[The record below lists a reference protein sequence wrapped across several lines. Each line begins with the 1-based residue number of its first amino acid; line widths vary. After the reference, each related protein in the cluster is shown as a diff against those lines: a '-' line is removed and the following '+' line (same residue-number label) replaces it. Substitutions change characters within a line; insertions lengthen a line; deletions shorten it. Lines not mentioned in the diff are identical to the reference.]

1 MRSFTF
7 SLMFIQKRLQS
18 TMWRFVI
25 FFTLSS
31 HSSERDP
38 QDICFL
44 INSSTSGMR
53 LQLIEVTKNCSVV
66 QITGGSLIGCATDQR
81 INTNSILIFYIHDQR
96 FFPLLIT
103 APTDNSS
110 CCIGKIANR
119 NVFKH
124 IFIERPTNYIS
135 TNQLFLQRQAI
146 EKIMQQS

>member
-1 MRSFTF
+1 
-7 SLMFIQKRLQS
+7 
-18 TMWRFVI
+18 
-25 FFTLSS
+25 
-31 HSSERDP
+31 
-38 QDICFL
+38 
-44 INSSTSGMR
+44 MR

-66 QITGGSLIGCATDQR
+66 QITGGPLIGCAPGQS
-81 INTNSILIFYIHDQR
+81 INTNPILIFYIHDQR

-110 CCIGKIANR
+110 CCIGRITNR

-146 EKIMQQS
+146 EKIMQQSYGMMTPLTVRSYNYRKTIIFMIKIILEGCFYITICQINCKP